1 MGSHSNPF
9 GGRQGIALC
18 DTSEFE
24 IHPKTGLSHAVAL
37 CVCLGAIMAAD
48 ERLCNKEPFSY
59 CPFGSNCSK
68 QKQLPGNHDRPK
80 PNSLLTLRNY
90 HQHLDSI
97 TLEHSFKVKELDHKT
112 EWQQRFFI
120 PAGSLLWLMQPKS
133 ESQSWG
139 EPVFDHKGWLVFW
152 DCDFWGLW
160 AGCCMQGLLA
170 LRFI

>member
-37 CVCLGAIMAAD
+37 SVCLRAIMAAD
-48 ERLCNKEPFSY
+48 ERLCNKEPFSH

-80 PNSLLTLRNY
+80 SNTLLTPRNS
-90 HQHLDSI
+90 HQHLDSV
-97 TLEHSFKVKELDHKT
+97 TSEHSFKVKELDHKM
-112 EWQQRFFI
+112 E
-120 PAGSLLWLMQPKS
+120 
-133 ESQSWG
+133 
-139 EPVFDHKGWLVFW
+139 
-152 DCDFWGLW
+152 
-160 AGCCMQGLLA
+160 
-170 LRFI
+170 

>member
-1 MGSHSNPF
+1 
-9 GGRQGIALC
+9 
-18 DTSEFE
+18 
-24 IHPKTGLSHAVAL
+24 
-37 CVCLGAIMAAD
+37 MAAD

-112 EWQQRFFI
+112 E
-120 PAGSLLWLMQPKS
+120 
-133 ESQSWG
+133 
-139 EPVFDHKGWLVFW
+139 
-152 DCDFWGLW
+152 
-160 AGCCMQGLLA
+160 
-170 LRFI
+170 

>member
-1 MGSHSNPF
+1 MGPHSNPF

-112 EWQQRFFI
+112 E
-120 PAGSLLWLMQPKS
+120 
-133 ESQSWG
+133 
-139 EPVFDHKGWLVFW
+139 
-152 DCDFWGLW
+152 
-160 AGCCMQGLLA
+160 
-170 LRFI
+170 